1 MNKFL
6 SLSLLPIV
14 TSFALISTG
23 CSDDK
28 KEINQHNTYIM
39 TGVMFH
45 GPIKSV
51 RATIKTPNEYDYLAD
66 KTEGNLFI
74 DFSPKGELT
83 SYKYS
88 TVSYISNDSLE
99 NISKQTY
106 ETSIDKNTNYE
117 KTISSKTLDSN
128 NLEQFTQTVKFY
140 FNTDENGKIN
150 NIRIISKNSKP
161 ITNTQTIAWEN
172 DKVSRITGHNFLGI
186 KTSIKYN
193 YNAQG
198 VLISLIDSSANTK
211 QNKSNFV
218 TIKSID
224 YSYDKEGFLNKQVA
238 QFYGKNS
245 DSEYTYHDITLCL
258 DNDSYGNCL
267 TEKISMFSPEDKLI
281 YTTINKYEYQYY

>member
-6 SLSLLPIV
+6 SLLILSFA

-28 KEINQHNTYIM
+28 RGANQQNTYIM
-39 TGVMFH
+39 TGVMLH

-51 RATIKTPNEYDYLAD
+51 RATIKTPNEYDYLTD

-74 DFSPKGELT
+74 DFSPKGELI

-88 TVSYISNDSLE
+88 TASYISNDNLG

-117 KTISSKTLDSN
+117 KTINSKILDAN
-128 NLEQFTQTVKFY
+128 NFEQFTQTVKFY
-140 FNTDENGKIN
+140 FNTDESGKIN
-150 NIRIISKNSKP
+150 NIRTISNKSKP
-161 ITNTQTIAWEN
+161 VTNTQTIAWEN
-172 DKVSRITGHNFLGI
+172 DKVSRITGHNFLGV

-198 VLISLIDSSANTK
+198 VLISLIDSSANAK
-211 QNKSNFV
+211 QSKSNFV

-224 YSYDKEGFLNKQVA
+224 YSYDKKGFLNKQIA
-238 QFYGKNS
+238 QFYGKKS
-245 DSEYTYHDITLCL
+245 DAEYTYRDITLCL

-267 TEKISMFSPEDKLI
+267 TEKISTFSPEDKLI